1 MLAVLP
7 TAVTLVLMYFVDVH
21 NPNERYN
28 KKFLDAFS
36 LIAVTVAGYL
46 MILIICGQIFSIS
59 SAVQSICFVVLLI
72 LVMSPIAVALKAQT
86 PHEESISE
94 QRTGLLREEVAE
106 DSENATSSTALGGSD
121 QDLSAGK
128 ENLNVLQAMCKLNF
142 WLLFLAMACGMGY
155 QPDRRLTW
163 LHDQGDQHTCVTL
176 EHMELFRAVPCRL
189 HI

>member
-1 MLAVLP
+1 MIPHSHLQFHTNAGSFDPQLTSIHFCLLLQQGFLGLSGAILVQIYRTLHIDPSSFILMLAVLP

-106 DSENATSSTALGGSD
+106 DSENATSSTALGGSN
-121 QDLSAGK
+121 QDLLSK
-128 ENLNVLQAMCKLNF
+128 
-142 WLLFLAMACGMGY
+142 
-155 QPDRRLTW
+155 RT
-163 LHDQGDQHTCVTL
+163 
-176 EHMELFRAVPCRL
+176 
-189 HI
+189 